1 LCKVERKKFASER
14 DSFSSQRQGEG
25 EQNNGVYVKR
35 ESAVHFDGMKWAS
48 SRVEVE
54 RGREKME
61 KERREGR
68 RTGTFRGEREMM
80 NSLLNCNIS
89 LG

>member
-1 LCKVERKKFASER
+1 
-14 DSFSSQRQGEG
+14 
-25 EQNNGVYVKR
+25 
-35 ESAVHFDGMKWAS
+35 
-48 SRVEVE
+48 
-54 RGREKME
+54 ME

-89 LG
+89 LGLRRTDREEEREGD